1 MSQSKG
7 TFKRRIYSLVETA
20 SYEDIQKKHLDFFDI
35 FIMVLI
41 SLNILAIIL
50 ESFKK
55 IGARY
60 HSAFSSFEIFS
71 VVIFTIEYLLR
82 IWSCTVN
89 PRYSKPVLG
98 RLKFVFSPLSI
109 IDLMAILPFYLPM
122 LLPFDLRFLRAVR
135 LFRLLRVL
143 KFGRYSESMK
153 LFGKVLKSKKAELVS
168 SFLIIGILLIISSSL
183 LYYVERDAQPDKF
196 SNIISSM
203 WWGVATLTT
212 VGYGDVYPITWP
224 GKLFGAIIS
233 LLGIGLFALPTGILS
248 AGFIEAIKDTNCS
261 DKICPYC
268 GRKLG

>member
-1 MSQSKG
+1 MKL
-7 TFKRRIYSLVETA
+7 RVYSLVEA
-20 SYEDIQKKHLDFFDI
+20 VSSEDIHRKHLDFFDI
-35 FIMVLI
+35 FIMALI

-50 ESFKK
+50 ESFEK

-60 HSAFSSFEIFS
+60 HSVFKSFEIFS
-71 VVIFTIEYLLR
+71 IVIFTIEYLLR

-89 PRYSKPVLG
+89 PDYSKPVLG
-98 RLKFVFSPLSI
+98 RLKFVISPLSI
-109 IDLMAILPFYLPM
+109 IDLMAILPFYVPM
-122 LLPFDLRFLRAVR
+122 FLPFDLRFLRAA
-135 LFRLLRVL
+135 RLLRLLRIL

-168 SFLIIGILLIISSSL
+168 SFLIIGILIIISSSL

-212 VGYGDVYPITWP
+212 VGYGDIYPVTWP
-224 GKLFGAIIS
+224 GKLFAAIVS

-248 AGFIEAIKDTNCS
+248 AGFIEAIKDRNCS
-261 DKICPYC
+261 DKICPHC
-268 GRKLG
+268 GGKLG

>member
-1 MSQSKG
+1 MNASK
-7 TFKRRIYSLVETA
+7 KKLKLRVYSLVEA
-20 SYEDIQKKHLDFFDI
+20 VSSEDIQQKHLDFFDI
-35 FIMVLI
+35 FIMALI
-41 SLNILAIIL
+41 SLNILALIL
-50 ESFKK
+50 ESFEK
-55 IGARY
+55 IGVRY
-60 HSAFSSFEIFS
+60 HSAFISFEIFS
-71 VVIFTIEYLLR
+71 VAIFTIEYLLR

-89 PRYSKPVLG
+89 PKYSKPILG

-109 IDLMAILPFYLPM
+109 IDIMAILPFYLPM
-122 LLPFDLRFLRAVR
+122 LLPFDLRFLRAAR

-168 SFLIIGILLIISSSL
+168 SFLVIGILLIISSSL

-196 SNIISSM
+196 ANIVSSM

-212 VGYGDVYPITWP
+212 VGYGDVYPITWL

-248 AGFIEAIKDTNCS
+248 AGFIEAIKDNNCS
-261 DKICPYC
+261 DKTCPHC
-268 GRKLG
+268 GKKIG